1 MRASIQMP
9 RRMPSKIMKSPSG
22 LLDRTGEPVSYFLYP
37 SPRWDLKSYK
47 RRYFL
52 SSDMKT
58 NVSGYDRWE
67 LLNYSR
73 QLRAQ
78 INELSTAI
86 EQKNSWAFGDAWDAH
101 YCGSNPKWGQEAEEF
116 LNYQFYPACN
126 LRGPLY
132 HFKKSLELSGQAWD
146 VDGDDVMVLTESE
159 SHFPMIAIYPAT
171 RIGSTGT
178 WPSGPGIG
186 GDGSTVQG
194 GPFDGARIF
203 DGIIFD
209 RNSRMIGVRI
219 MNTEG
224 EGYQDVSSFSADLIY
239 EASWADQGRGIP
251 KIATGLLRW
260 MRKQD
265 IDDFIA
271 RGIQRASAVGLIHKT
286 EEGEAA
292 VGNEVITSE
301 DDTPVDPADSQVAPS
316 SAPKV
321 YFEEIEGGEAYY
333 VNSTTG
339 EGIEG
344 LDYRNPHPNTENFVA
359 RLERGCL
366 SSIGWFYELLN
377 PQSTGRVPRM
387 VCDMANQSI
396 WSRQSTGMLRARRA
410 VVYAIAKA
418 MKHGFISRND
428 DGMDPYCWE
437 FGLPKQMSVD
447 AGNDEQADRENL
459 KMGTTSK
466 AILAQKKGFHRK
478 EILKHR
484 RDEIIDNA
492 FTAAEIEG
500 ETKGKVSFEKAMELL
515 EQRAPN
521 PQVLPGRGNEVQ
533 SPKPK
538 MQSS

>member
-1 MRASIQMP
+1 MKSSIAMP
-9 RRMPSKIMKSPSG
+9 RRMPMKIMKSPAG
-22 LLDRTGEPVSYFLYP
+22 LLDRNGEPVSYFLYP

-116 LNYQFYPACN
+116 LKYQFYPACN

-159 SHFPMIAIYPAT
+159 SHFPMLAFYPAT
-171 RIGSTGT
+171 RVGSTGT

-194 GPFDGARIF
+194 GQFDGAKIF

-209 RNSRMIGVRI
+209 RNQRMIGVRI
-219 MNTEG
+219 MNTDG
-224 EGYQDVSSFSADLIY
+224 DGYQDLSSYSADLIY
-239 EASWADQGRGIP
+239 EPSWSDQGRGIP
-251 KIATGLLRW
+251 RIATSLLRW
-260 MRKQD
+260 FNLQD
-265 IDDFIA
+265 IDDFLQ
-271 RGIQRASAVGLIHKT
+271 RGIKRAAAVGLINKT
-286 EEGEAA
+286 EEGDAA
-292 VGNEVITSE
+292 VGNEIITSE
-301 DDTPVDPADSQVAPS
+301 ADTPIDPPESQEAPGGT
-316 SAPKV
+316 PKI
-321 YFEEIEGGEAYY
+321 YFEEIEGGEMYY

-339 EGIEG
+339 ETLTG
-344 LDYRNPHPNTENFVA
+344 LDYKNPHPNSEKFV
-359 RLERGCL
+359 ERIQRGSL
-366 SSIGWFYELLN
+366 ASIGWFYELLN
-377 PQSTGRVPRM
+377 LQSTGRAPSRM
-387 VCDMANQSI
+387 VCDLSNQNI

-428 DGMDPYCWE
+428 DGMDAYMWE
-437 FGLPKQMSVD
+437 FGLPKMLSVD
-447 AGNDEQADRENL
+447 AGNDEAAARENL
-459 KMGTTSK
+459 KIGTTSK
-466 AILAQKKGFHRK
+466 TIEAQKKGFHRK

-492 FTAAEIEG
+492 VTAAEIEQ
-500 ETKGKVSFEKAMELL
+500 ETKGKVSFDKAMELL

-521 PQVLPGRGNEVQ
+521 PQVLPPN
-533 SPKPK
+533 SKPLMNADK
-538 MQSS
+538 R